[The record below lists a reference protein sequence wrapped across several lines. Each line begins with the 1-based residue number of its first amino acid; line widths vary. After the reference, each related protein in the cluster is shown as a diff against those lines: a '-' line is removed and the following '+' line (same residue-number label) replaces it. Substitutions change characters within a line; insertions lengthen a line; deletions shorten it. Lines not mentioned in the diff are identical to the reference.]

1 MAKRRQPARKIV
13 RLRKIVAALRLAME
27 PRSDL
32 STAALR
38 LNDLYPDYSKHIF
51 LRALN
56 LKDRGRG
63 DGRGE
68 LLE

>member
-13 RLRKIVAALRLAME
+13 RLRKIAAALRLAME

-38 LNDLYPDYSKHIF
+38 LNDYDPNPSKIIF
-51 LRALN
+51 WRALN
-56 LKDRGRG
+56 LEGHGRC
-63 DGRGE
+63 DE
-68 LLE
+68 